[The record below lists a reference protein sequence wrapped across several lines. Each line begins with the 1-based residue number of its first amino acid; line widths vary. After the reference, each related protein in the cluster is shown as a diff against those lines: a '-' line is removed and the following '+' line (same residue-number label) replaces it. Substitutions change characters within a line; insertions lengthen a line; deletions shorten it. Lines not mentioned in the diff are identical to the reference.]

1 MIPKWSR
8 ATWRLLSRHT
18 PPGSDTEVS
27 IIPQGLSS
35 ASLERSFGV
44 LVAVAD
50 SLQDGPS
57 RSPVCYIMPT
67 GSGLCAW
74 DASTRYP
81 LFGNRFPSLAILQAL
96 YRDNRGT
103 SGLSTHGPHIS
114 IFASFSQ
121 DHAAVAGLQRRPW
134 RWRNSLV
141 AKTCSLGNGR
151 FLSMVAAPKSVR
163 HPLDCF
169 AGLCVP
175 ALGPEHAGTTPSA
188 LSLTSRLGGTR

>member
-1 MIPKWSR
+1 MAPFISPHAAGQRYRGLDYSPRSEFGEPRAQFRSPRRGCRQPARWPIALSSLLHHAHGQWAVCVGREYALPTLREPIPFPG
-8 ATWRLLSRHT
+8 H
-18 PPGSDTEVS
+18 PPGV
-27 IIPQGLSS
+27 IPRQ
-35 ASLERSFGV
+35 
-44 LVAVAD
+44 
-50 SLQDGPS
+50 S
-57 RSPVCYIMPT
+57 RNVWT
-67 GSGLCAW
+67 
-74 DASTRYP
+74 
-81 LFGNRFPSLAILQAL
+81 
-96 YRDNRGT
+96 
-103 SGLSTHGPHIS
+103 THGPHIS